1 MKLVSIYSSVII
13 GIVLVFIA
21 PLFKELPQV
30 NEYLIMHDDLC
41 NLILFLNL

>member
-1 MKLVSIYSSVII
+1 MKLVSIYSTIII

-30 NEYLIMHDDLC
+30 NECLIMHVD
-41 NLILFLNL
+41 F